1 LYTTSQIAI
10 FLFFLS
16 TEIPN
21 DDNDPA
27 VILPQTIMRTP
38 QIFNSF
44 RARLVLLLVVL
55 LGLTLGVQYY
65 VNLQSV
71 KRNAH
76 MLVEQE
82 QAIMAGVALGVNSIS
97 SNKYLYQIRSTVRE
111 PVLDEPN
118 GRVRNVLVVDSS
130 GNVLDSLSKDYA
142 PGKNADDS
150 PSYYHTI
157 SEVALPPLRSAVE
170 LPDEGQQLPG
180 WLTALRTQSGEPGAF
195 YFPVGT
201 QQGRLYIIVVL
212 GSARTLQ
219 SILERQ
225 ASRSAQYTLLLLLAT
240 TLVTG
245 LFVWRFTRPVKR
257 LSVAAQRV
265 ATGDFDVRVPTDRN
279 DEMGALAV
287 AFNDMTAKLG
297 SLRELETKLHQ
308 VEKAAVVGR
317 LAAAIAHEIRNPLN
331 YINLTL
337 DHLRSS
343 FAPEDPAKRE
353 TFERLANQLK
363 SEVQRINRHIT
374 DFLKYSRPSALEL
387 EALDLRVQAEDALR
401 VIAGQAA
408 ERGVDTVLEA
418 DAKLPLVVADK
429 DSLRSVFTNL
439 LINSLEAIDGGGG
452 TVGIKLMSETSDS
465 ARVEIRDTGRGIATD
480 DIAKIFEPYFST
492 KETGTGLGLAIV
504 KKAID
509 DHGGSISVSSKL
521 GSGTTFVIVLPV
533 KQRTKEE
540 RMRDEG

>member
-1 LYTTSQIAI
+1 MTTP
-10 FLFFLS
+10 L
-16 TEIPN
+16 
-21 DDNDPA
+21 
-27 VILPQTIMRTP
+27 
-38 QIFNSF
+38 IFNSF

-65 VNLQSV
+65 VNLRSV
-71 KRNAH
+71 QRNSR

-97 SNKYLYQIRSTVRE
+97 SAKYLYEIRSSVRE
-111 PVLDEPN
+111 PLLEEPN
-118 GRVRNVLVVDSS
+118 GRVRNVLVVDSD
-130 GNVLDSLSKDYA
+130 GNVVDSLSQDYA
-142 PGKNADDS
+142 PEKNADNS
-150 PSYYHTI
+150 PRSYKKI
-157 SEVALPPLRSAVE
+157 SDVTLPPLRSAVE
-170 LPDEGQQLPG
+170 LPPDESQQPPQ
-180 WLTALRTQSGEPGAF
+180 WLVAARAQAGEPGAF

-212 GSARTLQ
+212 GSAKTLRT
-219 SILERQ
+219 ILERQ
-225 ASRSAQYTLLLLLAT
+225 ASRSALYTLLLLLAT

-245 LFVWRFTRPVKR
+245 VFVWRFTRPVKH

-279 DEMGALAV
+279 DEMGALAT

-297 SLRELETKLHQ
+297 SLRELESKLHQ

-353 TFERLANQLK
+353 TFERLASQLK

-374 DFLKYSRPSALEL
+374 DFLKYSRPSALSL
-387 EALDLRVQAEDALR
+387 EPLDLRVEAEDALR

-408 ERGVDTVLEA
+408 ERGVETNLREDV
-418 DAKLPLVVADK
+418 KLPLVVADK

-439 LINSLEAIDGGGG
+439 LINSLEAIDGEGG
-452 TVGIKLMSETSDS
+452 TVAIKLTSETPERV
-465 ARVEIRDTGRGIATD
+465 RVEISDTGSGIAAE
-480 DIAKIFEPYFST
+480 DIAKVFEPYHST

-509 DHGGSISVSSKL
+509 DHGGSISVSSKQ
-521 GSGTTFVIVLPV
+521 GSGTTFVITLPV
-533 KQRTKEE
+533 KPVN
-540 RMRDEG
+540 EGGGRAEG

>member
-1 LYTTSQIAI
+1 
-10 FLFFLS
+10 
-16 TEIPN
+16 
-21 DDNDPA
+21 
-27 VILPQTIMRTP
+27 MRTP

-97 SNKYLYQIRSTVRE
+97 SNKYLDQIRSNVRE
-111 PVLDEPN
+111 PLLDEPN
-118 GRVRNVLVVDSS
+118 GRVRNVLVVDSN
-130 GNVLDSLSKDYA
+130 GNILDSLSKEYA
-142 PGKNADDS
+142 PGKNPDES
-150 PSYYHTI
+150 PRYAKITDLP
-157 SEVALPPLRSAVE
+157 LPPLRSAVD
-170 LPDEGQQLPG
+170 LPDESQQPS
-180 WLTALRTQSGEPGAF
+180 WLTKSRDPLSGEPGAF
-195 YFPVGT
+195 YFPVET
-201 QQGRLYIIVVL
+201 QQGRWYVIVVL
-212 GSARTLQ
+212 GSANTLR
-219 SILERQ
+219 SILQRQ

-265 ATGDFDVRVPTDRN
+265 ATGDFDVRVPTDRS

-343 FAPEDPAKRE
+343 FAPEDSAKRE
-353 TFERLANQLK
+353 TFERLADQLK

-408 ERGVDTVLEA
+408 ERGVDIVLEA
-418 DAKLPLVVADK
+418 DGTMPLVVADK

-452 TVGIKLMSETSDS
+452 TVGIKLMPERRDS
-465 ARVEIRDTGRGIATD
+465 ARVEISDTGRGIATD

-509 DHGGSISVSSKL
+509 DHGGSISVSSKQ
-521 GSGTTFVIVLPV
+521 GSGTTFVIILPV
-533 KQRTKEE
+533 KPE
-540 RMRDEG
+540 DEGGGKDEG

>member
-1 LYTTSQIAI
+1 
-10 FLFFLS
+10 
-16 TEIPN
+16 
-21 DDNDPA
+21 
-27 VILPQTIMRTP
+27 MRTL
-38 QIFNSF
+38 QIFYSF

-71 KRNAH
+71 KRNAY
-76 MLVEQE
+76 MLVAQE

-97 SNKYLYQIRSTVRE
+97 SNKYLYELRSSVRE
-111 PVLDEPN
+111 PLLEEPN
-118 GRVRNVLVVDSS
+118 GRVRNVLVVDSN

-142 PGKNADDS
+142 PKKNADGS
-150 PSYYHTI
+150 PNSYWKITDI
-157 SEVALPPLRSAVE
+157 TLPPLRSAVE
-170 LPDEGQQLPG
+170 LPDEGQQLPD
-180 WLTALRTQSGEPGAF
+180 WLTASRAPDTGEAGAF

-201 QQGRLYIIVVL
+201 QQGRLYVIVVL
-212 GSARTLQ
+212 GSAKSLTSL
-219 SILERQ
+219 LERQ

-245 LFVWRFTRPVKR
+245 VFVWRFTRPVKR

-265 ATGDFDVRVPTDRN
+265 ATGDFDVRVPTDRR

-287 AFNDMTAKLG
+287 AFNDMTAQLG
-297 SLRELETKLHQ
+297 SLRELESKLHQ

-343 FAPEDPAKRE
+343 YAPADAAKRE
-353 TFERLANQLK
+353 TFERLADQLK

-387 EALDLRVQAEDALR
+387 EPLDLREQAEDALR
-401 VIAGQAA
+401 VIAGRAT
-408 ERGVDTVLEA
+408 ERGVETELKTEGP
-418 DAKLPLVVADK
+418 LPLVVADK
-429 DSLRSVFTNL
+429 DSLRSMFTNL
-439 LINSLEAIDGGGG
+439 LINSLEAIDGDGG
-452 TVGIKLMSETSDS
+452 TVKIKISSESAGS
-465 ARVEIRDTGRGIATD
+465 ARVEITDTGKGIAPE
-480 DIAKIFEPYFST
+480 DIAKIFEPYYST

-509 DHGGSISVSSKL
+509 DHGGSINISSKQ
-521 GSGTTFVIVLPV
+521 GSGTTFVIILPV
-533 KQRTKEE
+533 KHEGKGK
-540 RMRDEG
+540 DEGRGER

>member
-1 LYTTSQIAI
+1 
-10 FLFFLS
+10 
-16 TEIPN
+16 
-21 DDNDPA
+21 
-27 VILPQTIMRTP
+27 MRTP
-38 QIFNSF
+38 QIFSSF

-65 VNLQSV
+65 VNLRSV
-71 KRNAH
+71 QKNAR

-97 SNKYLYQIRSTVRE
+97 SAKYLYEIRSSVRE
-111 PVLDEPN
+111 PFLEEPD
-118 GRVRNVLVVDSS
+118 GRVRNVLVVDSN
-130 GNVLDSLSKDYA
+130 GNVLDSLSQDYA
-142 PGKNADDS
+142 PEKNADNS
-150 PSYYHTI
+150 PRSYKKIADVT
-157 SEVALPPLRSAVE
+157 LPPLRSAVE
-170 LPDEGQQLPG
+170 LPDESQLPPE
-180 WLTALRTQSGEPGAF
+180 WLAAARAQAGEPGAF

-212 GSARTLQ
+212 GSAKTLR

-225 ASRSAQYTLLLLLAT
+225 ASRSALYTLLLLLAT

-245 LFVWRFTRPVKR
+245 LFVWRFTRPVKH

-265 ATGDFDVRVPTDRN
+265 ATGDFDVRVPTDRH

-297 SLRELETKLHQ
+297 SLRELESKLHQ

-374 DFLKYSRPSALEL
+374 DFLKYSRPSALVL
-387 EALDLRVQAEDALR
+387 EPLDLRVEAEDALR

-408 ERGVDTVLEA
+408 ERGVATNLSEEG
-418 DAKLPLVVADK
+418 KLPMVVADK
-429 DSLRSVFTNL
+429 DSLRSLFTNL
-439 LINSLEAIDGGGG
+439 LINSLEAIDGDGG
-452 TVGIKLMSETSDS
+452 TVAIKLTTETPER
-465 ARVEIRDTGRGIATD
+465 ARVEITDTGKGIAAD
-480 DIAKIFEPYFST
+480 DISKVFEPYYST

-509 DHGGSISVSSKL
+509 DHGGSISVSSKE
-521 GSGTTFVIVLPV
+521 GSGTTFVIILPV
-533 KQRTKEE
+533 KPEN
-540 RMRDEG
+540 EGGRAEG

>member
-1 LYTTSQIAI
+1 MKTL
-10 FLFFLS
+10 
-16 TEIPN
+16 
-21 DDNDPA
+21 
-27 VILPQTIMRTP
+27 

-71 KRNAH
+71 KRNSH

-82 QAIMAGVALGVNSIS
+82 QAIMAGVALGVNSINS
-97 SNKYLYQIRSTVRE
+97 QKYLDQMRNDLRE
-111 PVLDEPN
+111 PLIDEKT
-118 GRVRNVLVVDSS
+118 GRVKNVLVVNND
-130 GNVLDSLSKDYA
+130 GYIEDSLIEAYSPQPNPDKTLRYFRL
-142 PGKNADDS
+142 ADV
-150 PSYYHTI
+150 P
-157 SEVALPPLRSAVE
+157 LPPPTSAVE
-170 LPDEGQQLPG
+170 LADINQNLPP
-180 WLTALRTQSGEPGAF
+180 WLKGSSLAKPGEPGAF
-195 YFPVGT
+195 YFPVET
-201 QQGRLYIIVVL
+201 TKGRWYIIVVL
-212 GSARTLQ
+212 DSANTLT

-225 ASRSAQYTLLLLLAT
+225 TSRSAQYTLLLLLAT

-265 ATGDFDVRVPTDRN
+265 ATGDFDVRVPTDRR

-287 AFNDMTAKLG
+287 AFNDMTARLG
-297 SLRELETKLHQ
+297 RLRDLESKLHQ

-343 FAPEDPAKRE
+343 FAPEDPAKAE

-387 EALDLRVQAEDALR
+387 EPLDLRVQAEDALR
-401 VIAGQAA
+401 MIAGRAA
-408 ERGVDTVLEA
+408 ERGVETSLEA
-418 DAKLPLVVADK
+418 EGQLPLVVADK
-429 DSLRSVFTNL
+429 DSVRSVFTNL
-439 LINSLEAIDGGGG
+439 LINSLEAIDGSGG
-452 TVGIKLMSETSDS
+452 TVGIKLMPEGTNR
-465 ARVEIRDTGRGIATD
+465 ARVEISDTGRGIAAE
-480 DIAKIFEPYFST
+480 DIAKIFEPYYST

-504 KKAID
+504 RKAID
-509 DHGGSISVSSKL
+509 DHGGSISVSSKQ
-521 GSGTTFVIVLPV
+521 GSGTTFVIILPV
-533 KQRTKEE
+533 KPENEGGE

>member
-1 LYTTSQIAI
+1 
-10 FLFFLS
+10 
-16 TEIPN
+16 
-21 DDNDPA
+21 
-27 VILPQTIMRTP
+27 MKTP
-38 QIFNSF
+38 HLWNSF

-65 VNLQSV
+65 VNLRSV
-71 KRNAH
+71 QRNAR

-97 SNKYLYQIRSTVRE
+97 SNKYLYDFRSSVPE
-111 PVLDEPN
+111 SFLEEPN

-130 GNVLDSLSKDYA
+130 GNVLDSLSQDYA
-142 PGKNADDS
+142 PEKNADKS
-150 PSYYHTI
+150 PRSYKKITD
-157 SEVALPPLRSAVE
+157 VTLPPLRSAVE
-170 LPDEGQQLPG
+170 LPDESQQLPE
-180 WLTALRTQSGEPGAF
+180 WLAAARAQSGEPGAF

-212 GSARTLQ
+212 GSAKTLR

-245 LFVWRFTRPVKR
+245 LFVWRFTRPIKD

-265 ATGDFDVRVPTDRN
+265 ATGDFDVRVPTDRR

-287 AFNDMTAKLG
+287 AFNDMTARLG
-297 SLRELETKLHQ
+297 RLRELELKLHQ

-343 FAPEDPAKRE
+343 FAPEDTAKRE
-353 TFERLANQLK
+353 IFERLADQLK

-374 DFLKYSRPSALEL
+374 DFLKYSRPSTLEL
-387 EALDLRVQAEDALR
+387 EQLDLRVEAEDALR
-401 VIAGQAA
+401 VIAGQAT
-408 ERGVDTVLEA
+408 ERGVETKLEEHGGV
-418 DAKLPLVVADK
+418 PLVVADK

-439 LINSLEAIDGGGG
+439 LINSLEAIDGSGGS
-452 TVGIKLMSETSDS
+452 VGITLAAESTGR
-465 ARVEIRDTGRGIATD
+465 ARVEITDTGRGIAPD
-480 DIAKIFEPYFST
+480 DIAKVFEPYYST

-521 GSGTTFVIVLPV
+521 GSGTTFTIILPV
-533 KQRTKEE
+533 KPEDPQE
-540 RMRDEG
+540 RLRDEG

>member
-1 LYTTSQIAI
+1 MKSRHI
-10 FLFFLS
+10 FK
-16 TEIPN
+16 
-21 DDNDPA
+21 
-27 VILPQTIMRTP
+27 
-38 QIFNSF
+38 SF
-44 RARLVLLLVVL
+44 RARLVLLLVAL

-97 SNKYLYQIRSTVRE
+97 SNKYLDELRTSVRE
-111 PVLDEPN
+111 PLLEEPN

-130 GNVLDSLSKDYA
+130 GNVLDSLNKDYA
-142 PGKNADDS
+142 PKKNVDKS
-150 PSYYHTI
+150 PSSYSQI
-157 SEVALPPLRSAVE
+157 SQIALPPLRSAVE
-170 LPDEGQQLPG
+170 LPDESGQLPA
-180 WLTALRTQSGEPGAF
+180 WLTAARAPQVGEAGAF

-212 GSARTLQ
+212 DSANSLR

-225 ASRSAQYTLLLLLAT
+225 TSRSALYTLLLLLAT

-245 LFVWRFTRPVKR
+245 LFVWRFTRPVQR

-265 ATGDFDVRVPTDRN
+265 ATGDFDVRVPTNRT
-279 DEMGALAV
+279 DEMGTLAV
-287 AFNDMTAKLG
+287 AFNDMTARLG
-297 SLRELETKLHQ
+297 RSRELESKLHQ

-343 FAPEDPAKRE
+343 FAPRDPEQRE

-387 EALDLRVQAEDALR
+387 EPLDLRTQAEDALR
-401 VIAGQAA
+401 VIGGQAA
-408 ERGVDTVLEA
+408 ERGVETSLETQEN
-418 DAKLPLVVADK
+418 LPLVVADK

-439 LINSLEAIDGGGG
+439 LINSLEAIDGSGG
-452 TVGIKLMSETSDS
+452 TVGIKLMPETTNRARIEISDS
-465 ARVEIRDTGRGIATD
+465 GRGIAPE
-480 DIAKIFEPYFST
+480 DIAKIFEPYYST

-509 DHGGSISVSSKL
+509 DHGGSISVSSKQ
-521 GSGTTFVIVLPV
+521 GSGTTFVIILPV
-533 KQRTKEE
+533 KPENEE
-540 RMRDEG
+540 GGRDEGSRMKDE